1 MDKAK
6 QKFFNDYLEVI
17 TFFVFILILLVIY
30 IPSLIWEEEDMY
42 KEESRFRMQTVYNV
56 ENFHN
61 ILTGSYETDGKKA
74 VTLVNAVRDSVMA
87 DSTFLGEQIVK
98 LNGEEF
104 LVDVPKGFDVE
115 YDTTFGLR
123 RISKETI
130 VDTTVTVLMM
140 SEETGLEDTV
150 YVQKKNLFDAQQ
162 DPLFMGIVEEN
173 TFERVET
180 VSYFDRRFRKETN
193 PYNFA
198 FLPDDTQ
205 FFCPLTGDPYIIE
218 INDEGNSVRVSSP
231 IRSYRDNR
239 YGFFA
244 KKPYLLSRYE
254 RIGLETLT
262 EFPSSLISIIY
273 GSPVRGQKNCVSS
286 GKNAKLYGLV
296 SFLNLLSK

>member
-1 MDKAK
+1 MLCWWIIVNSVESKTDKAK
-6 QKFFNDYLEVI
+6 QKFFNDYLEAI
-17 TFFVFILILLVIY
+17 TFFLFILILLVIY

-61 ILTGSYETDGKKA
+61 ILTGSYQPDGKKA

-87 DSTFLGEQIVK
+87 DSTFLGEQTVK

-130 VDTTVTVLMM
+130 IDTTVTVLMM
-140 SEETGLEDTV
+140 SEETGMEDTV
-150 YVQKKNLFDAQQ
+150 YVQKKNLFDAKQ
-162 DPLFMGIVEEN
+162 DPTFMGIVEEAA
-173 TFERVET
+173 FERVET
-180 VSYFDRRFRKETN
+180 VSYFDRRFRKETA

-244 KKPYLLSRYE
+244 LKTRSHGY
-254 RIGLETLT
+254 
-262 EFPSSLISIIY
+262 IID
-273 GSPVRGQKNCVSS
+273 GTRSWDN
-286 GKNAKLYGLV
+286 
-296 SFLNLLSK
+296 